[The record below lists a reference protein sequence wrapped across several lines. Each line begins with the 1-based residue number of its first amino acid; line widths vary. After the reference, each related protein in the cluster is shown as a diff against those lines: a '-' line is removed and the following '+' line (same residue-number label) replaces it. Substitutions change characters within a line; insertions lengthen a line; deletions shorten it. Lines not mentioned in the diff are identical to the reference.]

1 MLRSVL
7 RLGQSPF
14 RRGFCF
20 PSDEDYPYAGRKKN
34 GLGGKEPMAK
44 SLLMVHGVGCGGEVW
59 DRMKRDFIMAGWTC
73 ETPTLFA
80 ELRTGESP
88 PEGLADLTLQNYID
102 AAAEQADALTAKD
115 GQPPVII
122 GHSMGGMIAQKLVE
136 AGKVRAGIF
145 LTPAQPAGCT
155 VTDLRV
161 VRTFWN
167 IVKVGQK
174 NVPGKVFKVGP
185 NGFRWG
191 VLNAVPKDRH
201 DAIYQNA
208 LFDSGRVYHDLANP
222 SEVDEGKVTVP
233 TLTIGAKKDR
243 ATVIKAVRKVGDKYA
258 KAARPGDYIEYGRH
272 AHWIVDEPGTEQ
284 VSADILEWLDEKL

>member
-1 MLRSVL
+1 M
-7 RLGQSPF
+7 
-14 RRGFCF
+14 
-20 PSDEDYPYAGRKKN
+20 
-34 GLGGKEPMAK
+34 GKT
-44 SLLMVHGVGCGGEVW
+44 LLMVHGVGCGGEVW
-59 DRMKRDFIMAGWTC
+59 DRMKRDFVMAGWTC

-80 ELRTGESP
+80 NLRTRSNP
-88 PEGLADLTLQNYID
+88 PAGLADLTLADYIKAASD
-102 AAAEQADALTAKD
+102 HAAAITERD
-115 GQPPVII
+115 GERPVII

-136 AGKVRAGIF
+136 QGLVRGGIF

-161 VRTFWN
+161 LRTFWN

-174 NVPGKVFKVGP
+174 NVSGGVFKVGP

-201 DAIYQNA
+201 DAIYEQA

-222 SEVDEGKVTVP
+222 GSIDESQVAVP
-233 TLTIGAKKDR
+233 TLTIGAAKDR
-243 ATVIKAVRKVGDKYA
+243 ATVIKAVRKVGAKYA
-258 KAARPGDYIEYGRH
+258 KAKVSGDYREYSRN

-284 VSADILEWLDEKL
+284 VSADILEWMDQKL